1 MLIHPQ
7 KSCLL
12 VVDIQEKLAPAIH
25 EKEVLI
31 QNSKWLIEIAS
42 ILGIT
47 IMTSEQYPQGIGHT
61 IDELREVLPKDK
73 YMEKTHFSCMSEP
86 SCHKMIHDSNLEQ
99 IIVIGMESHV
109 CVMQTA
115 IQLKQQGLEV
125 YVAADCVSSR
135 NPNDKLYALER
146 MRSCGIHIV
155 TREMVAF
162 EWMQKS
168 GTETFKRISK
178 EYLR

>member
-7 KSCLL
+7 KSFLL

-25 EKEVLI
+25 EKEALI
-31 QNSKWLIEIAS
+31 KNSKWLIEIAN
-42 ILGIT
+42 ILNIS
-47 IMTSEQYPQGIGHT
+47 IMTSEQYPQGIGYT
-61 IDELREVLPKDK
+61 IDELKDILPTDQ

-86 SCHKMIHDSNLEQ
+86 ACHKMIHDCNLEQ
-99 IIVIGMESHV
+99 AVVIGTESHV

-115 IQLKQQGLEV
+115 IELKQQGLEV
-125 YVAADCVSSR
+125 YVVADCVSSR

-146 MRSCGIHIV
+146 MRGCGIHIV

-168 GTETFKRISK
+168 GTEAFRRISK